1 NSIAA
6 SSYGPPHLLLP
17 EKNGGLDFSKP
28 PPAKYKMGVGKVCP
42 TAVFFFS
49 AAGQIEYYN
58 LQCITKDALTTFQ

>member
-1 NSIAA
+1 M
-6 SSYGPPHLLLP
+6 LP

-42 TAVFFFS
+42 TAVFLFS